1 MIKLTGAIFLIISSF
16 ILGIYIS
23 KKRMNY
29 INFLREYIKFIL
41 NFETEI
47 KYSRKTPI
55 QILKEYNSGIYMENY
70 INKCIKFCEK
80 YTFSD
85 AWNLTFSDL
94 KTFFCIS
101 KEEQNFIKNFGS
113 QIGTSDIEGQI
124 NYCDYNINITKSY
137 LEQALQN
144 KEKNQKLPIIL
155 SLSAGFLLIIIFI

>member
-55 QILKEYNSGIYMENY
+55 QILKEYNSGIYMKNY
-70 INKCIKFCEK
+70 INKCIIFCEK